1 MNYETIISRITAEV
15 TENTQGLITGTV
27 MQNILTA
34 IVNTVGRDSGFMGFA
49 TPETTPSITPDG
61 KPFYFAVLGGDYS
74 SFTESANA
82 LNAGFHLFYFEDSAW
97 VHVDLLLAV
106 ENATIAAIEATNA
119 ANIAT
124 QNAIT
129 ATENANTATD
139 SANTATANANTATA
153 NAIAATSAATT
164 ATENTITAT
173 NAANTAT
180 ANANTATS
188 AAITATQDTISATND
203 AIAATEN
210 TITATNAA
218 NTATAN
224 ANTATTNAN
233 TATQNAIA
241 ATNAANT
248 ATQNAINA
256 TDDANTAT
264 EYANT
269 ATHHAD
275 AATIAAQ
282 GAAELAANAAILYA
296 NLLQVDDVQPN
307 LGIGAH
313 FKLNAQILPASNI
326 QNIIYVADGD
336 VMKVDQISGNV
347 TANAVGDG
355 YVYVIP
361 TTHTSIAKKLSFTVS
376 PQGACMID
384 TAGGLLLLNDNGGWL
399 TI

>member
-34 IVNTVGRDSGFMGFA
+34 IVNTVGRDSGFIGFA

-139 SANTATANANTATA
+139 LANTATANANTATA

-224 ANTATTNAN
+224 ANTATTN
-233 TATQNAIA
+233 
-241 ATNAANT
+241 ANT